1 MHIEDLLAGILETN
15 KQILAALAS
24 GAQIAA
30 AAAPEEAE
38 TRGKRGRPR
47 KEETAPE
54 TKAETKAETKVETK
68 AEAKTETKVET
79 KTESAG
85 VTWDDAVKKL
95 REVAQHPEHGS
106 DAVRSLIKELDPS
119 ADSVPALKNKGLE
132 AKIFER
138 CEALLNPA
146 AAGAAGARCFPL

>member
-54 TKAETKAETKVETK
+54 VKTETKPETKV
-68 AEAKTETKVET
+68 ETKVET
-79 KTESAG
+79 KTEPTG

-119 ADSVPALKNKGLE
+119 ADSVPALKGKGLE
-132 AKIFER
+132 AKIFAK

-146 AAGAAGARCFPL
+146 AAGADGDDSLFG

>member
-1 MHIEDLLAGILETN
+1 MHIEDLLVGILETN

-38 TRGKRGRPR
+38 TKGKRGRPR

-54 TKAETKAETKVETK
+54 VKTETKP
-68 AEAKTETKVET
+68 ETKVET
-79 KTESAG
+79 KTESTG
-85 VTWDDAVKKL
+85 VTWDEAVKKL

-119 ADSVPALKNKGLE
+119 ADSVPALKGKGLE
-132 AKIFER
+132 AKIFKK

-146 AAGAAGARCFPL
+146 AAGAAGADGDDALFG